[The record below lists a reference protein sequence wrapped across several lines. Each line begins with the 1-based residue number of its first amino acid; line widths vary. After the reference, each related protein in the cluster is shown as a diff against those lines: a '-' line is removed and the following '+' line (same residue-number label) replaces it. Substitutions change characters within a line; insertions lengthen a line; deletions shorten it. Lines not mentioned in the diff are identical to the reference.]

1 LPLTVLDGSTFCVC
15 DERGDVDGLA
25 TASGFFASDTR
36 FLSRSVLTLGGARL
50 DPLSHD
56 HATPHLASFVLRNP
70 LTGDLQ
76 PNELVIERE
85 RFVGDCMEERIVVQ
99 NHSQRRVDIELGLE
113 LAADFADIF
122 VVKSLEPGFGEP
134 ADATL
139 PPAHPPDRAGNG
151 TLVFSDGSFSGR
163 TLVHLSE
170 SFDESEGVARF
181 ALSLEPGARWRLVVG
196 VQAELEGVAPL
207 PAASF
212 ARELDEERRRA
223 EQSMVDWRG
232 SAPVLSARWDDL
244 THTWNRSLADLASLR
259 MRIGEIADGHLLA
272 AGTPW
277 FMTVFGRDT
286 IVSSLQTL
294 LLGPELAA
302 GTLRVLAAT
311 QATTDDAERDAEPG
325 KIIHELRRGKAALA
339 WIDRYYGT
347 ADATPLFLILL
358 SELWRWTD
366 DPTLPLE
373 LEAAARRALAW
384 IDGPADLDGDGF
396 VEYDRR
402 CSHGI
407 RNQIWKDSE
416 DSMAFHDGTLAL
428 PPIAPVEVQGYVYDA
443 KLRIAEI
450 AREIWHDD
458 ALAEKLENDATELRS
473 RFDEAFWL
481 EERGFYA
488 LGLDHAKR
496 PIDSLTSN
504 LGHLLWSGIV
514 PEQRGEAIAD
524 LLMGDALWSG
534 WGVRTMAVGEGA
546 YNPLVYHDG
555 TVWPH
560 DCSVV
565 AWGLA
570 QSGRPE
576 DAARILHAM
585 VEAAS
590 HFDYRLPEVFAGF
603 SRDHTGFPV
612 VYPTASSPQAWAA
625 ATPVLLLQAVLGL
638 VPDRAERVLRSEASC
653 VPESLEGLS
662 LTGVHAFGRRWTVRV
677 EAGAVTVEATSANR

>member
-1 LPLTVLDGSTFCVC
+1 MPLTVLDGSTFCVC

-56 HATPHLASFVLRNP
+56 HPTPQLASFVLRNP
-70 LTGDLQ
+70 LADGLRL
-76 PNELVIERE
+76 NELVVERE

-99 NHSQRRVDIELGLE
+99 NHSHRRVDVELGLE

-122 VVKSLEPGFGEP
+122 VVKDLEPGFGRP
-134 ADATL
+134 VDVTL
-139 PPAHPPDRAGNG
+139 PPTHPPARAGNG

-163 TLVHLSE
+163 TVVHLSE
-170 SFDESEGVARF
+170 AFDESDGVARF

-196 VQAELEGVAPL
+196 VQAELDDVAPL

-212 ARELDEERRRA
+212 ARELDDERRRA
-223 EQSMVDWRG
+223 EESMTEWQW

-244 THTWNRSLADLASLR
+244 VHTWNRSLADLAALR
-259 MRIGEIADGHLLA
+259 MRVPEIADGRLLA

-286 IVSSLQTL
+286 LISSLQTL

-311 QATTDDAERDAEPG
+311 QATVDDPERDAEPG

-339 WIDRYYGT
+339 WTDRYYG
-347 ADATPLFLILL
+347 AVDATPLFLILL

-366 DPTLPLE
+366 DPTVPLE

-384 IDGPADLDGDGF
+384 IDGRADLDGDGF

-402 CSHGI
+402 ATHGI
-407 RNQIWKDSE
+407 RNQTWKDSE
-416 DSMAFHDGTLAL
+416 DSMAFRDGSLAQ

-443 KLRIAEI
+443 KLRTAEI
-450 AREIWHDD
+450 AREIWQDGV
-458 ALAEKLENDATELRS
+458 LAEQLERDTAGLQR

-488 LGLDHAKR
+488 LGLDREKR

-514 PEQRGEAIAD
+514 PERRREAIAD

-560 DCSVV
+560 DSSLV

-570 QSGRPE
+570 QSGRPQ

-603 SRDHTGFPV
+603 SRAHTGFPV

-638 VPDRAERVLRSEASC
+638 RPDRAAGVLRSDAPC
-653 VPESLEGLS
+653 VSERLEGLS

-677 EAGAVTVEATSANR
+677 EGGAVGVEPAAAR